1 MHENESSPGRVF
13 SSNILFPIQY
23 TAPPKKWTCTIFD
36 ISKIPWSVTAS
47 ANFNS
52 ILMMGHPIRIVWGPK
67 ASPLR
72 MINWS
77 VAAAA
82 KHSYRI
88 SWVVG
93 WWEAD
98 MSPLQSFLLL
108 WEWGG
113 GWDRASGKEL
123 VPTAEALLVMHSSV
137 PPKGLNINF
146 YVVGF
151 KWWIIQTYG
160 EAVHEYISLQG
171 PFQLFPLIQTTSL
184 PKYIF
189 FFLFF
194 GLCDLG
200 KKKKVLVKLPVRASA
215 HICIN

>member
-1 MHENESSPGRVF
+1 
-13 SSNILFPIQY
+13 
-23 TAPPKKWTCTIFD
+23 
-36 ISKIPWSVTAS
+36 
-47 ANFNS
+47 
-52 ILMMGHPIRIVWGPK
+52 MGHPIRIVWGPE

-77 VAAAA
+77 VAAAVE
-82 KHSYRI
+82 HSYWI

-108 WEWGG
+108 REWGG
-113 GWDRASGKEL
+113 GWDRASGREL
-123 VPTAEALLVMHSSV
+123 VPTAEALLEMRSSV
-137 PPKGLNINF
+137 PPMGLNINF
-146 YVVGF
+146 YVFGF

-184 PKYIF
+184 PKCIF
-189 FFLFF
+189 FFCSCSWVLRRE
-194 GLCDLG
+194 
-200 KKKKVLVKLPVRASA
+200 KKKIFLVNLADRASA
-215 HICIN
+215 HMHTYALILMVFRWLELLYKLNNTLFYIAKHKHIWSQGILN